1 MAWKTHT
8 HSLLHAVNH
17 EGRSY
22 STITLSEP
30 DADALEAIDEL
41 GIEEGKRPSVRQL
54 KGFIAAI
61 ADTPDIVG
69 KLHRDDFIALQ
80 EIAIPLVSPPEEPGT
95 A

>member
-8 HSLLHAVNH
+8 HTLLHAVNH

-22 STITLSEP
+22 SAITLREP

-41 GIEEGKRPSVRQL
+41 GIKEGEKASIRQL
-54 KGFIAAI
+54 KGFIGAL
-61 ADTPDIVG
+61 ADAPEIVG

-80 EIAIPLVSPPEEPGT
+80 EIAIPLVSPPETPG
-95 A
+95 AA